1 MNLLERLA
9 AAMARGLQIHFAG
22 LNEAMGLCIVRTGET
37 VYYGETLEQALS
49 TMLDALEGTMQ

>member
-1 MNLLERLA
+1 MLERLA

-37 VYYGETLEQALS
+37 VYYGETLEQALA
-49 TMLDALEGTMQ
+49 TLLDALEGVIQ